1 MGSDKFGLDRSTIFG
16 PEVPMSDVAQGAG
29 LGAVIAG
36 VKPLAVESGKFS
48 AKYDSFVDNL
58 FKNWAAKQKSPA
70 VKVVPNFPGGKEM
83 IMREG
88 RLPGGSG
95 SDYSGI
101 KHVNRLKKVGP
112 GSASGWKSILKNVW
126 RGHKPAL
133 GKGALVG
140 GGIAAILSALL
151 GRKKEAASYDDMQKA
166 LTSQLQTQA
175 LRDILNVGLLGAGA
189 AGTLR
194 GGQGLI
200 NLLSRSGKK
209 LPSRAGIAPLP
220 VPYKP
225 SFIEEDEEKEA
236 GLFKKPKSLDPAYSS
251 PPPPVDQKVL
261 GLLKQIDTA
270 QQGEKWPGAKLS
282 PEQAAELREA
292 FGWDHDPDEV
302 DAAEGLMSMED
313 SLRREKEAMEKFA
326 FLGDLLRK
334 LLPRMRAG
342 SAMRTDHLGRYNT
355 AAMLKRHRRAKF
367 DEAMRLRFEPTTT
380 EQSLRQA
387 AKQLDPGF
395 PKGRHLQEML
405 KESIEKEAAINI
417 VSPGIT
423 KKRGLWWYYPALL
436 GAGAAGA
443 AGGWKLIDNIMD
455 ARRRKEMD
463 DEVAEA
469 KGSFRDALTS
479 QYKEGSD
486 SELGCALDEL
496 YGKLQKQALTQ
507 GIKNMV
513 GPNNRGTGL
522 GMYASYAIPS
532 SILGYLLVKG
542 LADKGSKA
550 KRLEKAQKQR
560 ALTQQKLR
568 PAELYAVPAPIE
580 EEE

>member
-16 PEVPMSDVAQGAG
+16 SEVPMSDVAQGAG
-29 LGAVIAG
+29 LGAMIGG
-36 VKPLAVESGKFS
+36 VKPLAAESGKFS
-48 AKYDSFVDNL
+48 AKYDSFVKDL
-58 FKNWAAKQKSPA
+58 FKNWSAKQKSPA
-70 VKVVPNFPGGKEM
+70 AKVVPTFPGAKEM
-83 IMREG
+83 IMQEG

-95 SDYSGI
+95 SDYSAV
-101 KHVNRLKKVGP
+101 KHLDRLKKVGP

-140 GGIAAILSALL
+140 GGVAAILSSLL
-151 GRKKEAASYDDMQKA
+151 GRKKEAASYDDMQKS
-166 LTSQLQTQA
+166 LKSQLQTQA

-225 SFIEEDEEKEA
+225 SFREEDEEKEA
-236 GLFKKPKSLDPAYSS
+236 
-251 PPPPVDQKVL
+251 
-261 GLLKQIDTA
+261 
-270 QQGEKWPGAKLS
+270 
-282 PEQAAELREA
+282 
-292 FGWDHDPDEV
+292 
-302 DAAEGLMSMED
+302 
-313 SLRREKEAMEKFA
+313 AMDVVA
-326 FLGDLLRK
+326 
-334 LLPRMRAG
+334 
-342 SAMRTDHLGRYNT
+342 
-355 AAMLKRHRRAKF
+355 
-367 DEAMRLRFEPTTT
+367 
-380 EQSLRQA
+380 
-387 AKQLDPGF
+387 
-395 PKGRHLQEML
+395 
-405 KESIEKEAAINI
+405 
-417 VSPGIT
+417 PGIT

-443 AGGWKLIDNIMD
+443 AGGWKAIDSLLD
-455 ARRRKEMD
+455 KRRRKELD
-463 DEVAEA
+463 DEVDEA
-469 KGSFRDALTS
+469 RGSFRDALTS

-486 SELGCALDEL
+486 SELGRALDEL
-496 YGKLQKQALTQ
+496 HGKLQKQALTQ
-507 GIKNMV
+507 GIKDMV

-542 LADKGSKA
+542 MADKGSKA
-550 KRLEKAQKQR
+550 KRLDKAQKQR
-560 ALTQQKLR
+560 ALKQQKLR
-568 PAELYAVPAPIE
+568 PAELYAVPSPIE

>member
-29 LGAVIAG
+29 LGAMIAG
-36 VKPLAVESGKFS
+36 VKPLAAESGKFDS
-48 AKYDSFVDNL
+48 KYNSFVKDL
-58 FKNWAAKQKSPA
+58 FKNWSAKQKSPA
-70 VKVVPNFPGGKEM
+70 MKVVPTFPGAKEM

-95 SDYSGI
+95 SDYSAV
-101 KHVNRLKKVGP
+101 KHLDRLKKVGP

-140 GGIAAILSALL
+140 GGVAAILSALL

-225 SFIEEDEEKEA
+225 SFREEDE
-236 GLFKKPKSLDPAYSS
+236 
-251 PPPPVDQKVL
+251 
-261 GLLKQIDTA
+261 
-270 QQGEKWPGAKLS
+270 
-282 PEQAAELREA
+282 
-292 FGWDHDPDEV
+292 
-302 DAAEGLMSMED
+302 
-313 SLRREKEAMEKFA
+313 EKEAMEKFA

-342 SAMRTDHLGRYNT
+342 SAMKTQHLGRYNT
-355 AAMLKRHRRAKF
+355 APMLKRHRRAKF

-463 DEVAEA
+463 DEVDEA

-507 GIKNMV
+507 GIKDMV